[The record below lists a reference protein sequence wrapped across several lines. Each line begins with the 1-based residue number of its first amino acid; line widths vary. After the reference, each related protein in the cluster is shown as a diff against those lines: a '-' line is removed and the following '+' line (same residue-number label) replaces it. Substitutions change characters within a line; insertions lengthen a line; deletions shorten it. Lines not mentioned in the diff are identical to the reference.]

1 MFELLL
7 WRRFMYI
14 LPLNCSRT
22 SCLYSSKHD
31 FLFLLID
38 FIFVIDS
45 QDSEGV
51 VTCLD
56 EARHGYEDG
65 DFVSFTEVQ
74 GMTEVNGT
82 DPIKIK
88 VLGE

>member
-1 MFELLL
+1 MNCYCGEDLCIYCLLIVQEPAV
-7 WRRFMYI
+7 YI
-14 LPLNCSRT
+14 HQSMT
-22 SCLYSSKHD
+22 FFS
-31 FLFLLID
+31 FLID